1 MTNSYQNSV
10 PGQISSE
17 RTAVQLAE
25 PTSWET
31 IQDQGDHSKRIGRL
45 MLTVGVA
52 LLLFVVWVG
61 SFHGTA
67 ATTLRGGDEVAVL
80 QRYDASLDNID
91 NKNMPQPDYNGE
103 GRYDWQKCQ
112 DSSDPE
118 CWKKEGE
125 RVGGYWHNF
134 GLRMKTF
141 WQNFRQSIHDFF
153 AGPSAPANEQVEE
166 LTAETEKKHHKSD
179 NNENV
184 KDNAT
189 VTP

>member
-10 PGQISSE
+10 PGEISSNRASAE
-17 RTAVQLAE
+17 LAN
-25 PTSWET
+25 WES
-31 IQDQGDHSKRIGRL
+31 IHHRSKRIGRV

-52 LLLFVVWVG
+52 LLLFVVYVG
-61 SFHGTA
+61 SFRGIT
-67 ATTLRGGDEVAVL
+67 ATTLRGGDQVAML
-80 QRYDASLDNID
+80 QMSVVGTDNSD
-91 NKNMPQPDYNGE
+91 YKNMPEPDYNGE

-112 DSSDPE
+112 ASNDPD

-153 AGPSAPANEQVEE
+153 AGTSAPATKQVEE
-166 LTAETEKKHHKSD
+166 ETTETEKKHHKKGDVASS
-179 NNENV
+179 
-184 KDNAT
+184 KDNVT
-189 VTP
+189 VAP